1 MRLTLIPALALALTI
16 PAAAQNGAPQ
26 VDRLLHERILTLDTH
41 LDTPALFERRGW
53 DMGEYHDFDW
63 DGSQV
68 DLPRMETGG
77 LDGGFFVIYTPHGP
91 LTPQGYAKARDDA
104 LMRAMHI
111 QRIVGENKD
120 KMALAYTADDAARLH
135 REGKRIVYQSIE
147 NSYPLGNDLSMLGT
161 FYRFGVRMA
170 GPVHNG
176 TNQFADSSRDKPNW
190 KGLSPLGRRWVA
202 EMNRLGMVIDGSHSS
217 DAALEQMIAL
227 SKTPVILSHSGPR
240 AMFDHPRNIGDDL
253 MRKLARSGGVMQMNT
268 LFLIPTTS
276 VPGRDE
282 IEKRQE
288 QWETLSAAQ
297 RKKLIADKAAI
308 DAGAPRRFATI
319 DEFMGAVLHAIKVM
333 GVNHVGIGADWDGGG
348 GLAEMKD
355 IAGLP
360 VITARLRQAG
370 YSEAD
375 IEKIWS
381 GNTLRLLRQAER
393 HAAGKR

>member
-1 MRLTLIPALALALTI
+1 LTLIPALALALAN
-16 PAAAQNGAPQ
+16 PAAAQNGAGQ

-53 DMGEYHDFDW
+53 DFDEYHDYDW

-68 DLPRMETGG
+68 DLPRMEIGG
-77 LDGGFFVIYTPHGP
+77 LDGGFFVIYTPHGA
-91 LTPQGYAKARDDA
+91 LTPQGYAAARDAA

-111 QRIVGENKD
+111 QRVVAENED
-120 KMALAYTADDAARLH
+120 KMALAYSADDAARLH
-135 REGKRIVYQSIE
+135 REGKRIVFQSIE
-147 NSYPLGNDLSMLGT
+147 NSYPLGTDLSLLST

-176 TNQFADSSRDKPNW
+176 SNQFGDSSRDKPIWN
-190 KGLSPLGRRWVA
+190 GLSPLGRQWVA

-217 DAALEQMIAL
+217 DAALEQMIDL
-227 SKTPVILSHSGPR
+227 SKTPVILSHSGPK

-253 MRKLARSGGVMQMNT
+253 MRKLARSGGVMQVNT
-268 LFLIPTTS
+268 LFLAPMNT
-276 VPGRDE
+276 VPGYDE
-282 IEKRQE
+282 IDKRQE
-288 QWETLSAAQ
+288 QWEVLTPAQ
-297 RKKLIADKAAI
+297 RQKLMADKAAL
-308 DAGAPRRFATI
+308 DARSASRFVST
-319 DEFMGAVLHAIKVM
+319 DKFMQSLLHAIKVM
-333 GVNHVGIGADWDGGG
+333 GIDHVGLGADWDGGG
-348 GLAEMKD
+348 GLTDMKD

-381 GNTLRLLRQAER
+381 GNVLRLLRQAER